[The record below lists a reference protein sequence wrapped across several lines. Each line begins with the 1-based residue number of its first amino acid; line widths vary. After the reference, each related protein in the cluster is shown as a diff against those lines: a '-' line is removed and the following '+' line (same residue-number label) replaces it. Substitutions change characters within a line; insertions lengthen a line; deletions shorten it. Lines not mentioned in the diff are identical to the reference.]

1 MAKKQNTFTSVNK
14 EANKIWNTATENLA
28 VDTAK
33 SISKQMSSMS
43 ASQKEAATTQRNV
56 AAKLFDDQEQALK
69 NMKKGGINNP
79 SLAKLGNDLIWGI
92 YHADAAMTNAKTKK
106 ESNDASVASSSLN
119 KSLQELYQII
129 EIGKDT
135 DAMFM
140 QEYFGLEDAKNPG
153 QPGGMALVG
162 RDTPLWC
169 KTMAVRSGLAG
180 DDANEEYFVG
190 EDGEIRL
197 KYTGSILNG
206 EVVDKPALTW
216 LAYDPGVVL
225 DLKAENI
232 KMLQAPSTLDA
243 EGKQIGIIDK
253 SLQYNDAYLLLDQKY
268 VEVSA
273 DGKLQ
278 TEFIPANMAKIVND
292 TKARSTARANAL
304 LNNYD
309 EANRVWRNNFN
320 MEEDL
325 KFAVAAN
332 GKNVDAGQQ
341 AEFQELMFSSLKELL
356 PTVAVGK
363 TTEVVQEQPKP
374 EVIEEEV
381 EITADQF
388 N

>member
-1 MAKKQNTFTSVNK
+1 MEAKQNTFTSVNK
-14 EANKIWNTATENLA
+14 EANKIWNTAIENIA

-33 SISKQMSSMS
+33 SISQQTSSMS
-43 ASQKEAATTQRNV
+43 ASQKEAATVQRNI
-56 AAKLFDDQEQALK
+56 AARLFDNQEEALK
-69 NMKKGGINNP
+69 NIKKGGINNP

-135 DAMFM
+135 DTMFM
-140 QEYFGLEDAKNPG
+140 QEYFGLENAKNPG

-162 RDTPLWC
+162 RDTPKWC
-169 KTMAVRSGLAG
+169 KTMAIRSGLAG
-180 DDANEEYFVG
+180 DNANEEYFVG
-190 EDGEIRL
+190 KDGEIRL
-197 KYTGSILNG
+197 RYTGSILDG

-216 LAYDPGVVL
+216 LAYDPGVIL

-232 KMLQAPSTLDA
+232 KMLQAPSTLNVNG
-243 EGKQIGIIDK
+243 EQVGIVDN

-268 VEVSA
+268 VEVSS
-273 DGKLQ
+273 DGKMQ

-292 TKARSTARANAL
+292 TKARSAARANAL

-309 EANRVWRNNFN
+309 DANRVWRNNFN

-332 GKNVDAGQQ
+332 GKNVNAGQQ

-356 PTVAVGK
+356 PTVAVGQ

-374 EVIEEEV
+374 EVIEEV

>member
-1 MAKKQNTFTSVNK
+1 MEAKQNTFTSVNK
-14 EANKIWNTATENLA
+14 EANKIWNTAIENIA

-33 SISKQMSSMS
+33 SISQQMSSMS
-43 ASQKEAATTQRNV
+43 ASQKEAATVQRNI
-56 AAKLFDDQEQALK
+56 AARLFDNQEEALK
-69 NMKKGGINNP
+69 NIKKGGINNP

-135 DAMFM
+135 DTMFM
-140 QEYFGLEDAKNPG
+140 QEYFGLENAKNPG

-162 RDTPLWC
+162 RDTPKWC
-169 KTMAVRSGLAG
+169 KTMAIRSGLAG
-180 DDANEEYFVG
+180 DNANEEYFVG
-190 EDGEIRL
+190 KDGEIRL
-197 KYTGSILNG
+197 RYTGSILDG

-216 LAYDPGVVL
+216 LAYDPGVIL

-232 KMLQAPSTLDA
+232 KMLQAPSTLNVNG
-243 EGKQIGIIDK
+243 EQVGIVDN

-268 VEVSA
+268 VEVSS
-273 DGKLQ
+273 DGKMQ

-292 TKARSTARANAL
+292 TKARSAARANAL

-309 EANRVWRNNFN
+309 DANRVWRNNFN

-332 GKNVDAGQQ
+332 GKNVNAGQQ

-356 PTVAVGK
+356 PTVAVGQ

-374 EVIEEEV
+374 EVIEEV

>member
-14 EANKIWNTATENLA
+14 EANKIWNTATENLS

-43 ASQKEAATTQRNV
+43 ASQKEAATTQRNI
-56 AAKLFDDQEQALK
+56 AARLFDNQEEALK
-69 NMKKGGINNP
+69 NIKKGGIRNP

-92 YHADAAMTNAKTKK
+92 YHADAAMANAKTKK

-119 KSLQELYQII
+119 KSLQELYKII

-135 DAMFM
+135 DTMFM
-140 QEYFGLEDAKNPG
+140 QEYFGLEGAKNPG
-153 QPGGMALVG
+153 QPSGMALVG

-169 KTMAVRSGLAG
+169 KTMAIRSGLAG
-180 DDANEEYFVG
+180 NDANEEYLVG

-216 LAYDPGVVL
+216 LAYDPGVIL

-232 KMLQAPSTLDA
+232 KMLQAPSTLNVDG
-243 EGKQIGIIDK
+243 EQIGIIDN

-268 VEVSA
+268 LEVSS
-273 DGKLQ
+273 DGKMQ

-292 TKARSTARANAL
+292 TKARSIARANAL

-341 AEFQELMFSSLKELL
+341 AEFQELMFGSLKELL

-381 EITADQF
+381 IDETFAV
-388 N
+388 

>member
-1 MAKKQNTFTSVNK
+1 METKQNTFTSVNK
-14 EANKIWNTATENLA
+14 EADKIWTSSISELGL
-28 VDTAK
+28 DTVK
-33 SISKQMSSMS
+33 SINKNKASMS
-43 ASQKEAATTQRNV
+43 ASQKDAATTQRNI
-56 AAKLFDDQEQALK
+56 AARLFDNQEEALK
-69 NMKKGGINNP
+69 NIKKGGIRNP

-92 YHADAAMTNAKTKK
+92 YYADAAAEKAKTREESK
-106 ESNDASVASSSLN
+106 EASVALTKLN
-119 KSLQELYQII
+119 KSLQELYKII

-135 DAMFM
+135 DVIFM
-140 QEYFGLEDAKNPG
+140 QEYFGIEGSKNPG

-169 KTMAVRSGLAG
+169 KTMAIRNGLAG
-180 DDANEEYFVG
+180 DDASEEYVVG
-190 EDGEIRL
+190 DDGEIRL
-197 KYTGSILNG
+197 RYTGSILDG
-206 EVVDKPALTW
+206 KSVEKPALTW
-216 LAYDPGVVL
+216 LGYDPGVVL
-225 DLKAENI
+225 DLKGENI
-232 KMLQAPSTLDA
+232 KMLQAPSTLSVDG
-243 EGKQIGIIDK
+243 EQVGIIDN

-268 VEVSA
+268 VEVSS
-273 DGKLQ
+273 DGKTQ

-292 TKARSTARANAL
+292 TKARSSARANAL
-304 LNNYD
+304 LNDYQ

-363 TTEVVQEQPKP
+363 TTEVVQEQPKQ

-381 EITADQF
+381 IDETFAV
-388 N
+388 